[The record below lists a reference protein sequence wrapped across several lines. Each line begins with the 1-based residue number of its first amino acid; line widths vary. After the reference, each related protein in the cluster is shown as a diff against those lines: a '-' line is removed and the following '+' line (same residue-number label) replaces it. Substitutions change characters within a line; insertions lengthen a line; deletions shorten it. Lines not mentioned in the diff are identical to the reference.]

1 MRKQL
6 IDDESSGSDQQ
17 WIDLEA
23 LAQVAMTSEDPD
35 HPIESALTGQ
45 GSGWRASRQGEQV
58 IRLLFDEPQRISRI
72 RVGFEENMARTQ
84 EFVLRWS
91 PDRGRSY
98 REIVRQQYTFSPP
111 NTTREVEDYTVD
123 LNELTLLELR
133 ITPEIQGGTARAS
146 LKQLRLA

>member
-1 MRKQL
+1 MRKRL
-6 IDDESSGSDQQ
+6 IGDESSGSDER
-17 WIDLEA
+17 WIDLES
-23 LAQVAMTSEDPD
+23 LAEVAMTSEDAG
-35 HPIESALTGQ
+35 HPIESALSGA
-45 GSGWRASRQGEQV
+45 GPGWRASSHGEQV
-58 IRLLFDEPQRISRI
+58 IRLLFDEPVRVSRI

-111 NTTREVEDYTVD
+111 NTTREVEDYVVD
-123 LNELTLLELR
+123 LEELTLLELR
-133 ITPEIQGGTARAS
+133 IIPEIQGGTARAS

>member
-6 IDDESSGSDQQ
+6 IGDESMGSDEQ
-17 WIDLEA
+17 WIDLEK
-23 LAQVAMTSEDPD
+23 LAQVAMTSEDAE
-35 HPIESALTGQ
+35 HPIESALTGR
-45 GSGWRASRQGEQV
+45 GPGWRASHQGDQV
-58 IRLLFDEPQRISRI
+58 IRLLFDEPLRIRRI

-91 PDRGRSY
+91 PDRGGSY

-111 NTTREVEDYTVD
+111 NTTREVEEYTVD
-123 LNELTLLELR
+123 LHDLTLLELK

-146 LKQLRLA
+146 LRQLRLA